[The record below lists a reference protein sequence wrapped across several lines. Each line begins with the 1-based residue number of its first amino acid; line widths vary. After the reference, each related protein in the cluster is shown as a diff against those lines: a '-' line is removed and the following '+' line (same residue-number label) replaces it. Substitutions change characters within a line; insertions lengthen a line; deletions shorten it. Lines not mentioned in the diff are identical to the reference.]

1 VPSICY
7 EIGICIQT
15 DWIVWINGPFVPGD
29 WSNLSIA
36 GYGVAK
42 WLDCGEKYL
51 VDGGYRSQ
59 MEMPK
64 PLLAIT
70 ATTST

>member
-1 VPSICY
+1 LDKWTICSR
-7 EIGICIQT
+7 
-15 DWIVWINGPFVPGD
+15 D